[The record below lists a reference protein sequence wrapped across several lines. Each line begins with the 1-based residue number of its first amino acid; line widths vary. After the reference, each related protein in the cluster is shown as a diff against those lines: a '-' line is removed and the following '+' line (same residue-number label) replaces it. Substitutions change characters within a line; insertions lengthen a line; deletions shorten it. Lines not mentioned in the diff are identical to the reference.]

1 MRGGEGRVREEKFLL
16 EVKTMLTLSSV
27 KTQNIRDQFPFNSS
41 KHISSAHSGQAPGTV
56 LGTGDPAA
64 NKTDLV
70 PAS

>member
-1 MRGGEGRVREEKFLL
+1 
-16 EVKTMLTLSSV
+16 MLTLSSV

-41 KHISSAHSGQAPGTV
+41 KHISSAHSGKAPGTV

-70 PAS
+70 PAL